1 MSCNCS
7 ASALRM
13 FVRTVAQVNIPP
25 YSPSLYSFHRV
36 PQAASRYFSNSYA
49 LPYQR
54 RYNLS
59 VGAAIRQEGDIEAV
73 ARSASELSLSDDGI
87 ATSNQEAQLSKEP
100 KPQSDLEASPSTLDS
115 TNAVSPKHQTD
126 QAANISIDYDNS
138 FAELSSE
145 AIEALAAEVAAAPR
159 AEFEEDD
166 APFEASPPLPRAKQS
181 SLSNKP
187 TSQRAIQ
194 RLESESPNFTISY
207 SSPLDRAWSSWERRS
222 EDDAPADNWV
232 PPKKEPWQ
240 IQKAKLKEKFPEGWN
255 PQKRL
260 SPDAI
265 AGIRTLHAEMP
276 EQYNTAV
283 LAKHFKMSPDA
294 IRRILKSKWRPDAE
308 TQTDREMRWFRRG
321 ERVWSKYAELG
332 VKPPRRWRDEGI
344 GRGKPEW
351 KKRLA
356 SSHGGSDTKPALI
369 TTSRREGGFF
379 GDDSSPPSIT
389 TRRSEDEMPEL
400 ITTKR
405 GDS

>member
-1 MSCNCS
+1 
-7 ASALRM
+7 
-13 FVRTVAQVNIPP
+13 
-25 YSPSLYSFHRV
+25 
-36 PQAASRYFSNSYA
+36 
-49 LPYQR
+49 
-54 RYNLS
+54 
-59 VGAAIRQEGDIEAV
+59 
-73 ARSASELSLSDDGI
+73 
-87 ATSNQEAQLSKEP
+87 
-100 KPQSDLEASPSTLDS
+100 
-115 TNAVSPKHQTD
+115 
-126 QAANISIDYDNS
+126 
-138 FAELSSE
+138 
-145 AIEALAAEVAAAPR
+145 
-159 AEFEEDD
+159 
-166 APFEASPPLPRAKQS
+166 
-181 SLSNKP
+181 
-187 TSQRAIQ
+187 
-194 RLESESPNFTISY
+194 
-207 SSPLDRAWSSWERRS
+207 
-222 EDDAPADNWV
+222 
-232 PPKKEPWQ
+232 
-240 IQKAKLKEKFPEGWN
+240 
-255 PQKRL
+255 
-260 SPDAI
+260 
-265 AGIRTLHAEMP
+265 MP

-379 GDDSSPPSIT
+379 GVDSSPPSIT